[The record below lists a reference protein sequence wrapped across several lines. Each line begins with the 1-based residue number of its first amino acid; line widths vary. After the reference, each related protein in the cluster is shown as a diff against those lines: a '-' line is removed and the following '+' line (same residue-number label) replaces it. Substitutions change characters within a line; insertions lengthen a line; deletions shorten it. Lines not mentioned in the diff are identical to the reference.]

1 MPRIARNQTLAD
13 RTPQETLAEK
23 IKAGKA
29 VPLLSAVVEHDL
41 ILGGHEAL
49 VKDYVE
55 RIAYPL
61 ANTNDL
67 PHIAQFRSVTHL
79 STDVFAMRQEYLDVI
94 KSRLFSLAEDH
105 GVSQDLLAEADA
117 QFDDLDITQLAKFI
131 DYPRFGD
138 IRDNPLLLLASL
150 DLPIY
155 LTTSSH
161 TFLEAALGWA
171 KRKPRT
177 EFCRWHQRLES
188 SQGELAGDYQ
198 PTRDEPLVYHLYG
211 LDKYPESL
219 VLTEDDHLEFLVAI
233 ARDMS
238 RDTDRIPKRIRQAL
252 SDSSLIL
259 LGYDLRS
266 WEFRTL
272 FWGLIRFRPPIKQEN
287 VSVQVAPDDMEKLY
301 LDKYLS
307 EARFRVVWGDVY
319 QYIRELYHSSIGA

>member
-1 MPRIARNQTLAD
+1 MPRIARNQTLVD

-29 VPLLSAVVEHDL
+29 VPLLSTVVEHDL

-49 VKDYVE
+49 VKDYAE

-61 ANTNDL
+61 ASTNDL
-67 PHIAQFRSVTHL
+67 PHIAQFRSVTHF
-79 STDVFAMRQEYLDVI
+79 STDVFAMRPEYLNVI
-94 KSRLFSLAEDH
+94 KSRLFSIAEDD
-105 GVSQDLLAEADA
+105 GVSQDLLAEVDA
-117 QFDDLDITQLAKFI
+117 QFDRLDFTQLAKAI
-131 DYPRFGD
+131 GYPRFD
-138 IRDNPLLLLASL
+138 DVQDNPLLLLASL

-155 LTTSSH
+155 LTTSYH
-161 TFLEAALGWA
+161 TFLEAALERAG
-171 KRKPRT
+171 RQPRT

-188 SQGELAGDYQ
+188 LPGGFAGDYQ
-198 PTRDEPLVYHLYG
+198 PTREEPLVYHLYG
-211 LDKYPESL
+211 LDTYPESL

-272 FWGLIRFRPPIKQEN
+272 FWGLIKFRPPIKQEN
-287 VSVQVAPDDMEKLY
+287 VSVQVAPDDTEKLY

-307 EARFRVVWGDVY
+307 EARFRVVWREVL
-319 QYIRELYHSSIGA
+319 QYVQELYQSMGA